1 MEEHG
6 KYISAHHDGLQTRNH
21 RAAWGLAILV
31 VILITIIAAFATA
44 IAWKSS
50 HIREMEDM
58 VNTIKDELDKKIK
71 AEVQAYMNHQVA
83 YRSAFNGI
91 YTKTCK

>member
-44 IAWKSS
+44 FAWKSS
-50 HIREMEDM
+50 Q
-58 VNTIKDELDKKIK
+58 VNAIKDELDKRI
-71 AEVQAYMNHQVA
+71 AAAVQSQMDHQI
-83 YRSAFNGI
+83 AFRFVLK
-91 YTKTCK
+91 YT